1 MAKPSIYAEMTI
13 IQDTREQDP
22 WRFEGFEG
30 QVKRATLKSGDY
42 SVWGF
47 HRELTIERKS
57 LSDYLASITHG
68 RDRFEREVT
77 RLACFRRACVIIE
90 GDRSVIAAEN
100 YRSMVV
106 PAAALST
113 ADSWWL
119 KYGVPFFFEPSRQLA
134 EDRALRI
141 MKLWFKRFYKAGY
154 EFCI

>member
-30 QVKRATLKSGDY
+30 KITRAKLDSGDY
-42 SVWGF
+42 SVRGF
-47 HRELTIERKS
+47 HRELVIERKS

-68 RDRFEREVT
+68 RDRFEREML
-77 RLACFRRACVIIE
+77 RLSCLRRACVIIE
-90 GDRSVIAAEN
+90 ASRADIQAEL
-100 YRSMVV
+100 YRSRTH
-106 PAAALST
+106 PNAALST

-119 KYGVPFFFEPSRQLA
+119 KYEVPFFFEPTRALA

-141 MKLWFKRFYKAGY
+141 MRLWFKRFYKAGLD
-154 EFCI
+154 FII